1 MARLRYV
8 ARRLIYLVI
17 TLWGVSLLLFLILH
31 MMPSSPGQLMLGEGA
46 TPAQVAAV
54 NHQLGYDEPLM
65 RQYLSYTG
73 GLLHGDMG
81 MSYLFKRPV
90 VTELR
95 TALPITLELA
105 LYALVLDILV
115 TVPLAALAA
124 MRRNGFADHVIR
136 AIPLIGI
143 GMPPFWTGTILAV
156 IFAIG
161 LKVLPAGGIQ
171 HGIAGNLVSL
181 FLPALTQTIVASA
194 ILIRSLRQSI
204 IEVLDSEYVM
214 TARAKGVRGV
224 RLFIGHVLPNAVIP
238 AMSLLSV
245 LFAGLIGGVLI
256 TESVFALPGIGSMV
270 VQAFHVYDIPLV
282 SGITL
287 VTAAL
292 ILVMNLVL
300 DVMVSILDPR
310 VVLR

>member
-8 ARRLIYLVI
+8 VKRLVYLVF

-31 MMPSSPGQLMLGEGA
+31 ALPSTPGQLMSGEGS
-46 TPAQVAAV
+46 TPQQVAEI
-54 NHQLGYDEPLM
+54 NHQLGYDQPLIQ
-65 RQYLSYTG
+65 QYFSYLG
-73 GLLHGDMG
+73 GLLHGDLG
-81 MSYLFKRPV
+81 TSYLFKRPV
-90 VTELR
+90 VTEL
-95 TALPITLELA
+95 TVALPVTLKLA
-105 LYALVLDILV
+105 VYALVLDILV
-115 TVPLAALAA
+115 TVPLATLAA
-124 MRRNGFADHVIR
+124 VRRNKLLDHVIR
-136 AIPLIGI
+136 AIPLVGI
-143 GMPPFWTGTILAV
+143 GMPPFWTGTILSV

-161 LKVLPAGGIQ
+161 LKILPAGGAG
-171 HGIAGNLVSL
+171 HGISGNLESL
-181 FLPALTQTIVASA
+181 FLPALTQTIVASS

-204 IEVLDSEYVM
+204 IEVLDSDYVM
-214 TARAKGVRGV
+214 TARAKGVRGY
-224 RLFIGHVLPNAVIP
+224 RLIIGHVLPNAVVP
-238 AMSLLSV
+238 TLSLLSV

-292 ILVMNLVL
+292 ILIMNLAL
-300 DVMVSILDPR
+300 DILFSILDPR

>member
-8 ARRLIYLVI
+8 AKRTLLLLV

-31 MMPSSPGQLMLGEGA
+31 ALPSSPGQLMLGEGA
-46 TPAQVAAV
+46 TPDQVAAV
-54 NHQLGYDEPLM
+54 NHQLGYDRPLVE
-65 RQYLSYTG
+65 QYLTYLG
-73 GLLHGDMG
+73 GLLHGDLG
-81 MSYLFKRPV
+81 TSSLFKRPV
-90 VTELR
+90 VTELAV
-95 TALPITLELA
+95 ALPVTLKLS

-115 TVPLAALAA
+115 TVPLAAIAA
-124 MRRNGFADHVIR
+124 TRRNGFLDHAIR
-136 AIPLIGI
+136 AIPLVGI

-156 IFAIG
+156 VFAVA
-161 LKVLPAGGIQ
+161 LKILPAGGVG
-171 HGIAGNLVSL
+171 HGFTGNLESL
-181 FLPALTQTIVASA
+181 FLPALTQTIVASS

-204 IEVLDSEYVM
+204 IDVLDSEYVM
-214 TARAKGVRGV
+214 TARAKGVRGI
-224 RLFIGHVLPNAVIP
+224 RLVIGHVLPNAVVP
-238 AMSLLSV
+238 TLSLLSV

-287 VTAAL
+287 VTAAM
-292 ILVMNLVL
+292 ILVLNLLL
-300 DVMVSILDPR
+300 DVLISLLDPR